1 MSYCRAHQVI
11 APRQVVGLECW
22 LNPLYRDT
30 DLRRRMIR
38 EREFVA
44 DDRTDETS
52 GRDEKDVGV
61 HSCNCGVAE
70 KSATRMATR
79 IAVKTHASAGALF
92 CMEWRATRLRWC
104 KNGTIWFLECPD
116 YLIKAARSTT
126 LI

>member
-1 MSYCRAHQVI
+1 
-11 APRQVVGLECW
+11 LEWW
-22 LNPLYRDT
+22 LNPLYRGT
-30 DLRRRMIR
+30 DLRHRTIR

-104 KNGTIWFLECPD
+104 KNGTIRFVKCPD
-116 YLIKAARSTT
+116 CLIRRAFLTLRLPNRSND
-126 LI
+126 